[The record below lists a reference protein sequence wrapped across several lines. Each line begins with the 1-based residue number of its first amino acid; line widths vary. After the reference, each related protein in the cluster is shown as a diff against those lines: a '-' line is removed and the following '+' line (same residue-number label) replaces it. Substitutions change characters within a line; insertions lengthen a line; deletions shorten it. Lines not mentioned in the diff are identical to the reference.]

1 MEKEIF
7 HISYKNLQNKILDY
21 NIRIVIFMDYEYL
34 TDLQKIVLLL
44 AVARN
49 KEPIRGN
56 TWLQKE
62 VFLIAKNIDKVN
74 KEASFEADF
83 FGPFSENLEE
93 EVDDLVLDDLLLKNS
108 KIRISSEGEKVVGH
122 IKKIFTDEQL
132 ELIDDMKEF
141 LNDLSEEELLAFIY
155 FSYPEMAR
163 ESLVRKNIEKKRVEL
178 AISLYKRDKISI
190 EKTSE
195 ISGLPIEKLIKEL

>member
-93 EVDDLVLDDLLLKNS
+93 EVDDLVLDD
-108 KIRISSEGEKVVGH
+108 
-122 IKKIFTDEQL
+122 
-132 ELIDDMKEF
+132 DDIVM
-141 LNDLSEEELLAFIY
+141 
-155 FSYPEMAR
+155 
-163 ESLVRKNIEKKRVEL
+163 
-178 AISLYKRDKISI
+178 
-190 EKTSE
+190 
-195 ISGLPIEKLIKEL
+195 